1 MFSSFAGPA
10 YMFSAVILTIA
21 FALGYT
27 VCRTPFASIKQIM
40 KKFGVRILKF
50 WGFLLILAIIVHFF
64 SK

>member
-10 YMFSAVILTIA
+10 YIFSAIILTIT
-21 FALGYT
+21 FALGYSI
-27 VCRTPFASIKQIM
+27 CRTPFASIKQIT
-40 KKFGVRILKF
+40 KTFGIRILKF